1 MNNNRYVIAV
11 FSVRTSTMQ
20 FNAILARNR
29 IKSLIIET
37 PKSASASCGISVRFD
52 VENLGKAKELLLQ
65 GGIKNFVRFYLVE
78 NFFGNTQIRP
88 L

>member
-29 IKSLIIET
+29 IKSLIIE
-37 PKSASASCGISVRFD
+37 SVI
-52 VENLGKAKELLLQ
+52 LGNKVFSY
-65 GGIKNFVRFYLVE
+65 I
-78 NFFGNTQIRP
+78 
-88 L
+88 